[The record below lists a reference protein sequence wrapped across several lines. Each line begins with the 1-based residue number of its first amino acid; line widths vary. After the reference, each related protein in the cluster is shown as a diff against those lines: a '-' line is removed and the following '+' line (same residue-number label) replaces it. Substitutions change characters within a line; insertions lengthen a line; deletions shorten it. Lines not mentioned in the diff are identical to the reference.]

1 MLDYAMHIFFLE
13 LGGWVSEG
21 NDFAL
26 QSSLYVSVS
35 RFFVLVLGN
44 LVGDRI
50 ISHFEEGW

>member
-50 ISHFEEGW
+50 ISHFEEGC